1 MDLQLWHWKDPNVTR
16 KAMACGG
23 TVRTVPGPGGGA
35 SWDQL
40 ALENRG
46 RKGED
51 SAGKGLEG

>member
-1 MDLQLWHWKDPNVTR
+1 
-16 KAMACGG
+16 MACGG
-23 TVRTVPGPGGGA
+23 TVRTVPGPGEGA